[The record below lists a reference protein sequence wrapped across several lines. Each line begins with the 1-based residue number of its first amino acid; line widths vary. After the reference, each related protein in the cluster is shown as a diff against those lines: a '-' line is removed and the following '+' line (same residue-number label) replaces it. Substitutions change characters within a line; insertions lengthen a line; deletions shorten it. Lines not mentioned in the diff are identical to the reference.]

1 MREHDLNLYE
11 LETELMET
19 AESITQ
25 MEASG
30 NEEDIAAAL
39 HALEAYINQSLQKRD
54 NCGKFIQFLNAT
66 DDAIT
71 DEISR
76 LQDKQKRIRK
86 KREGFSKYI
95 LFVMGR
101 LGVKTL
107 EGRLF
112 SFKARLN
119 PVKVIIEDEAKI
131 PAWYKTLDE
140 PKPPELKIDKKA
152 IGEDLKDGKEVPG
165 AHLEQETRLVIDQ

>member
-1 MREHDLNLYE
+1 MGEHDLNLYE

-54 NCGKFIQFLNAT
+54 NCGKFLRFLDAN
-66 DDAIT
+66 DDACENEIT
-71 DEISR
+71 R
-76 LQDKQKRIRK
+76 LKNYQAHIRK
-86 KREGFSKYI
+86 KRENFSKYI
-95 LFVMGR
+95 LFIMGR
-101 LGVKTL
+101 LGVKKL

-112 SFKARLN
+112 SFKARQN
-119 PVKVIIEDEAKI
+119 PPSVVIDDEAKI
-131 PAWYKTLDE
+131 PAWYKTLAE
-140 PKPPELKIDKKA
+140 PKPPELKPDKKSIKEA
-152 IGEDLKDGKEVPG
+152 IQNGKEVPG